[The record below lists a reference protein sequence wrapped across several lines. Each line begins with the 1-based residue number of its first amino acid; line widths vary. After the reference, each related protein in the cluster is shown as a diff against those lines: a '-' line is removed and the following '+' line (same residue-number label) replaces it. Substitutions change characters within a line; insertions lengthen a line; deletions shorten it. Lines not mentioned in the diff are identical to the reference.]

1 MPVLAASN
9 AVALP
14 MLPEFLT
21 YSQVEQ
27 EAVEVRW
34 RVLCGHELGI
44 QDVDWPCEA
53 AEALVAVAAGALA
66 FQVLGVESGMVVAY
80 SLLDA
85 VPESDTLAFDDP
97 ARAVDK
103 TAVDWRTVV
112 AVAVAGSTQAMG
124 EEPEACRDSLEVASL
139 RWAMDLRAYEAVAA
153 GNAADVPVG
162 VGAFVVEACLAN
174 QCAPSA
180 AMAGTACL
188 LEEARL
194 ASATEMHETWPAAPA
209 D

>member
-1 MPVLAASN
+1 M
-9 AVALP
+9 
-14 MLPEFLT
+14 
-21 YSQVEQ
+21 
-27 EAVEVRW
+27 
-34 RVLCGHELGI
+34 LCGREQGR

-53 AEALVAVAAGALA
+53 AGALVAVAAGALA
-66 FQVLGVESGMVVAY
+66 FQVLGVESGMAAAC

-85 VPESDTLAFDDP
+85 VPELDTSAFDDP

-112 AVAVAGSTQAMG
+112 AAAVAGSNQAMG

-139 RWAMDLRAYEAVAA
+139 RLAMGLRACEVVVA
-153 GNAADVPVG
+153 GNAVDVPEG
-162 VGAFVVEACLAN
+162 VEAFVDEACLAN

-180 AMAGTACL
+180 VMAGTACL

-194 ASATEMHETWPAAPA
+194 ASGTEMHETWLAAPA